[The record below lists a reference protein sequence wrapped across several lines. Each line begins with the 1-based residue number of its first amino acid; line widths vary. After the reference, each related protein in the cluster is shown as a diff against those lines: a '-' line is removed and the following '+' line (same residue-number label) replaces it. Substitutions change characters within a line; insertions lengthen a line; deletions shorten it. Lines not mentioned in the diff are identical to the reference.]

1 MAITTQRGTVIN
13 VDENGKPLRP
23 AMLWLDQRKT
33 HGLPPVGGLWGGIF
47 GISGLGKTVAYLQAE
62 AEAKP
67 VTIPLANLPV
77 GGSQQITYGG
87 LPVMVLRTKES
98 IKAFSMICT
107 HLGCILQWNAEQG
120 EFYCP
125 CHDGYFD
132 RFGEVIAG
140 PPPVPLEQFPVQV
153 SDEAVIVGEEV

>member
-1 MAITTQRGTVIN
+1 MTDSQPQPPTLPTSAFLSRRQFVQFGLAAMGFAWAGTLVQSR
-13 VDENGKPLRP
+13 LFP
-23 AMLWLDQRKT
+23 AE
-33 HGLPPVGGLWGGIF
+33 
-47 GISGLGKTVAYLQAE
+47 QAGT
-62 AEAKP
+62 EAKP

-77 GGSQQITYGG
+77 GGSHQITYGG

-107 HLGCILQWNAEQG
+107 HLGCTVQWREDKS

-132 RFGEVIAG
+132 QFGEVVAG
-140 PPPVPLEQFPVQV
+140 PPPVPLEQFPVEIVGEQ
-153 SDEAVIVGEEV
+153 VIVGEEV

>member
-1 MAITTQRGTVIN
+1 MTESETPPLPSSVFLSRRQFIRFGLAAVGCAWAGTLVQSR
-13 VDENGKPLRP
+13 LFP
-23 AMLWLDQRKT
+23 A
-33 HGLPPVGGLWGGIF
+33 G
-47 GISGLGKTVAYLQAE
+47 QAG

-67 VTIPLANLPV
+67 VTLPLADLPV

-107 HLGCILQWNAEQG
+107 HLGCIVQWSG
-120 EFYCP
+120 DKSEFYCP

-132 RFGEVIAG
+132 QFGEVIAG

-153 SDEAVIVGEEV
+153 VDEQVIVGEEV